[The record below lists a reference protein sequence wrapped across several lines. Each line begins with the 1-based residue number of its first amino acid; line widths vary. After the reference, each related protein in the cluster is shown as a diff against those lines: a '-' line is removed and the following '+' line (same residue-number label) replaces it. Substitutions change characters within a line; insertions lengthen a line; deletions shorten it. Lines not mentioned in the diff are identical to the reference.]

1 MNTVNSEEIHKFSH
15 NDWWNYNSLES
26 KMLHR
31 LNILRMEFILSLA
44 EIKERSIL
52 DVGCGGGIASE
63 SLAMCGGNVTAIDA
77 SKQAI
82 DCAIEHAKKG
92 GLKIDYQNIPIEN
105 FPQKTF
111 DIVFANDII
120 EHVDNPE
127 SFLSELSSRTKP
139 NGIVVIS
146 TINRNIASTIFAKYA
161 AEYVLNLVPRGTH
174 DEKKFIKPSFIKE
187 NLPNFTHIK
196 TQGFSYN
203 PITNSFFFE
212 PTALVNYFIVLQKN
226 GN

>member
-15 NDWWNYNSLES
+15 NDWWNYDSLES

-82 DCAIEHAKKG
+82 DCAIQHAKKS
-92 GLKIDYQNIPIEN
+92 GLKIDYQNVPIED
-105 FPQKTF
+105 FSQKKF

-146 TINRNIASTIFAKYA
+146 TINKNIFATVFAKFA
-161 AEYVLNLVPRGTH
+161 AEYLLNLVPRGTH
-174 DEKKFIKPSFIKE
+174 DAKKFIKPSFIKE

-203 PITNSFFFE
+203 PITKQFFFE
-212 PTALVNYFIVLQKN
+212 PTALMNYFIVLQKN

>member
-15 NDWWNYNSLES
+15 NHWWNFDSLES
-26 KMLHR
+26 KMLHK
-31 LNILRMEFILSLA
+31 LNILRMEFVLSLVSLNG
-44 EIKERSIL
+44 KTLL

-82 DCAIEHAKKG
+82 SCAIEHAKKS

-105 FPQKTF
+105 FSQKQF

-127 SFLSELSSRTKP
+127 SFLREISTRTKP
-139 NGIVVIS
+139 NGILVIS
-146 TINRNIASTIFAKYA
+146 TINKNIVSTIFAKYA

-174 DEKKFIKPSFIKE
+174 DAKKFIKPSFIKE
-187 NLPNFTHIK
+187 NLSNFTHIK

-203 PITNSFFFE
+203 PITKSFFFK
-212 PTALVNYFIVLQKN
+212 PSALMNYFIILQKN

>member
-15 NDWWNYNSLES
+15 NDWWNYDSLES

-31 LNILRMEFILSLA
+31 LNILRMEFVLSLM
-44 EIKERSIL
+44 EIKGKNIL

-82 DCAIEHAKKG
+82 DCAMQHAKKG

-120 EHVDNPE
+120 EHVENP
-127 SFLSELSSRTKP
+127 SLFLQEIGKRVKE
-139 NGIVVIS
+139 NGLLVVS
-146 TINRNIASTIFAKYA
+146 TINKNIFSTVFAKFA

-174 DEKKFIKPSFIKE
+174 DEKKFIKPSFIRN
-187 NLPNFTHIK
+187 NLADFNHIK

-203 PITNSFFFE
+203 PITKQFFFE
-212 PTALVNYFIVLQKN
+212 PTALVNYFIILQKN

>member
-15 NDWWNYNSLES
+15 NDWWNYDSLES

-31 LNILRMEFILSLA
+31 LNILRMEFILSLVQVNG
-44 EIKERSIL
+44 KNIL

-63 SLAMCGGNVTAIDA
+63 SLAMCSGNVTAIDA

-82 DCAIEHAKKG
+82 DCAIQHAKKS
-92 GLKIDYQNIPIEN
+92 GLKIDYQNVPIED
-105 FPQKTF
+105 FSQKKF

-120 EHVDNPE
+120 EHVENPIL
-127 SFLSELSSRTKP
+127 FLQEIGKRVKE
-139 NGIVVIS
+139 NGLLAIS
-146 TINRNIASTIFAKYA
+146 TINKNIFSTVFAKFA

-174 DEKKFIKPSFIKE
+174 DEKKFIKPNFIRN
-187 NLPNFTHIK
+187 NLEDFTHIK

-203 PITNSFFFE
+203 PITKQFFFE
-212 PTALVNYFIVLQKN
+212 PTALMNYFIVLQKN